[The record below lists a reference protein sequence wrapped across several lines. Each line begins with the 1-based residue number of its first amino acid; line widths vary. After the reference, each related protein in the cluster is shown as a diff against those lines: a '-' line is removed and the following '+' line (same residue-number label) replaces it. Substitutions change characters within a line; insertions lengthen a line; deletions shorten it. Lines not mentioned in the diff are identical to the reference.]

1 MSDPESPEKT
11 ENEAWYDAEIA
22 PALAALAIRCQERGM
37 SFIAT
42 VEYDHGER
50 AGTYYL
56 IEDVGLEMQMQYYCA
71 MTVPSVDA
79 YIMHLIRHCQRE
91 GIDTSGSIVLSG
103 SVVP

>member
-56 IEDVGLEMQMQYYCA
+56 IEDGGLEMQMQYYCA

-79 YIMHLIRHCQRE
+79 YVIKLIRHCKRK
-91 GIDTSGSIVLSG
+91 GIDTSGSLVLSR
-103 SVVP
+103 SEIP